1 MKRIKYKTN
10 KQVTSIEFS
19 VDKNGYDFL
28 FGLCEIFDLK
38 DIFIDVYTAVT
49 KEQDYK
55 ALSKVD
61 NILIAT
67 ADRNA
72 KTKDIHLKTTTEN
85 LLQIT
90 AIAILA
96 EAVWE
101 NLKMIWQDG
110 KVSIDRI
117 GALIVSIVISMAT
130 QLDVFAILNF
140 GISIPFV
147 GSFLTGILI
156 SRGANFIHDLLNK
169 IQTISNS

>member
-1 MKRIKYKTN
+1 M
-10 KQVTSIEFS
+10 
-19 VDKNGYDFL
+19 
-28 FGLCEIFDLK
+28 
-38 DIFIDVYTAVT
+38 
-49 KEQDYK
+49 
-55 ALSKVD
+55 
-61 NILIAT
+61 
-67 ADRNA
+67 
-72 KTKDIHLKTTTEN
+72 EN

-169 IQTISNS
+169 IQTISNSYWIHKNNRLEKNIRNTANDGTAYMSIDIVE

>member
-1 MKRIKYKTN
+1 MYKKIK
-10 KQVTSIEFS
+10 
-19 VDKNGYDFL
+19 G
-28 FGLCEIFDLK
+28 G
-38 DIFIDVYTAVT
+38 
-49 KEQDYK
+49 
-55 ALSKVD
+55 
-61 NILIAT
+61 IAM
-67 ADRNA
+67 
-72 KTKDIHLKTTTEN
+72 EN

-96 EAVWE
+96 EAGWE